1 MTAQISPNRMEVSD
15 RFPMLGFAVRTSQP
29 DVEAEVVITS
39 DIALFSPQNRQMR
52 TPANFYTSREH
63 GTLTVPRG
71 DGVFVVPPE
80 VLARFI
86 GSDKLYFGLAT
97 GRSGNGGLQVDAL
110 PRDGSPYVSLRGF
123 TGRTLRR
130 AFGSMRRTA
139 PRLEWAGDQPRPGSE
154 TAPAAGSAPAA
165 AAHPGTATAPGN
177 PLPPV
182 PYDDGF
188 GPMPEIPA
196 RESRHVPQPAAH
208 VRGLRGIPLSRA
220 TAAHGAG
227 AGRTAFTLGSG
238 YTAHQAL
245 DYIRGLVEQVVDA
258 VGSDATPPALL
269 RLGNNSGTFTEIW
282 ETVLTPL
289 SWTNPV
295 YAFMKALPGLARSSG
310 VTLSIGPTISGGMF
324 DAGVGVVFAPDGQ
337 VALFGQTDFEI
348 SLSSLGDLV
357 DNLKL
362 ALAAS
367 LKLGYNN
374 GGLDGFESLG
384 KVAGLMEGVEVVVGA
399 EFWLDRD
406 GRGLGGAVSIGVGF
420 SIQLSAEEAAAG
432 SAPAI
437 VPPALPGNPR
447 QRAERIG
454 GGFGQRIGEAL
465 DLGLA
470 PEALSRLLDTLD
482 PPAAAK
488 PLGAALGSPVWSIH
502 WDDIQLVAQPTDNG
516 CWATTLAM
524 LIGWRDQVSI
534 APETIAQQCGRDIAN
549 GLPWAE
555 RADAAHQLG
564 LGTVPPQSYLPEGFA
579 ALIENHGPLYVG
591 KMASSTTLSGHAVLV
606 AGMYSDGTDHFIRV
620 VDPWDRAVGTPGA
633 PGAHGPGHTQGSRYI
648 MKYEDFQAEYEMAAD
663 GDPAYVQII
672 YAGVPAGRTINRSLS
687 APIGFAMSA
696 PPAAHKLAPPPRP
709 QARPMGAAEI
719 AGIAI
724 EVINSSS
731 GDIAKNLS
739 NWPGIKHPRDQA
751 PPQEAGYQPG
761 EINLRDWP
769 MVGGTFG
776 MDDIYCWLKIRWQY
790 NGTSL
795 GRIYITADGQDD
807 AVGWGLTV
815 TTTIEDDSRL
825 YARSSQA
832 RLPGA
837 DQVPA
842 LHINIDYVFDESIV
856 ADQIANTRVSLFA
869 DGTHAIESR
878 WVQHSRPGGGN
889 PTNVVRPFEHA

>member
-29 DVEAEVVITS
+29 DVEAEVVIAT
-39 DIALFSPQNRQMR
+39 DISLFSAQNRQMR
-52 TPANFYTSREH
+52 NASNFYSSREH

-86 GSDKLYFGLAT
+86 GNEKLYFGLAT
-97 GRSGNGGLQVDAL
+97 GRGGGGLQVDAL
-110 PRDGSPYVSLRGF
+110 PREGSPYVSLRGF

-130 AFGSMRRTA
+130 GFGALRPTA

-154 TAPAAGSAPAA
+154 AAPAPASAAPAPAAPSS
-165 AAHPGTATAPGN
+165 
-177 PLPPV
+177 PPV

-196 RESRHVPQPAAH
+196 RESGYVPPSWPNG
-208 VRGLRGIPLSRA
+208 RGLRGIPLSHAAA
-220 TAAHGAG
+220 TNGAG
-227 AGRTAFTLGSG
+227 AGRSAVALGSG
-238 YTAHQAL
+238 YTAQQAL
-245 DYIRGLVEQVVDA
+245 DYIRRLVEQVVDV
-258 VGSDATPPALL
+258 VGSDATPPSLL
-269 RLGNNSGTFTEIW
+269 RLGNHSSAFVTAW

-289 SWTNPV
+289 GWTNAT

-348 SLSSLGDLV
+348 SISSVGELL
-357 DNLKL
+357 DNLKI

-399 EFWLDRD
+399 EVWLDRN

-420 SIQLSAEEAAAG
+420 SVQLGAEEPAAA
-432 SAPAI
+432 APAI
-437 VPPALPGNPR
+437 VAPTTPDDPR
-447 QRAERIG
+447 ARAARIG

-465 DLGLA
+465 DLGLEPA
-470 PEALSRLLDTLD
+470 GLTRLLDTLD
-482 PPAAAK
+482 PPATAK
-488 PLGAALGSPVWSIH
+488 PLGAAMGSPVWSIQ
-502 WDDIQLVAQPTDNG
+502 WDDIQLVAQPTNNG

-534 APETIAQQCGRDIAN
+534 APETIAAQCGRDIAN

-555 RADAAHQLG
+555 RADVARQLG
-564 LGTVPPQSYLPEGFA
+564 LGTVPPQCFMPEGFK

-591 KMASSTTLSGHAVLV
+591 KMASAATLSGHAVLV
-606 AGMYSDGTDHFIRV
+606 AGMYSDGNDHFIRV

-633 PGAHGPGHTQGSRYI
+633 PGAHGPGHTRGSRYI

-672 YAGVPAGRTINRSLS
+672 YAGVPAGRVINRSLS
-687 APIGFAMSA
+687 APAGFAMAASA
-696 PPAAHKLAPPPRP
+696 AGGGPRLAPPPAP
-709 QARPMGAAEI
+709 QVREMGAAEI

-731 GDIAKNLS
+731 GDITTHLT
-739 NWPGIKHPRDQA
+739 NWPGVKHPHDQA
-751 PPQEAGYQPG
+751 PRREAAFLPG
-761 EINLRDWP
+761 EIELRDWP
-769 MVGGTFG
+769 MIGGTFG
-776 MDDIYCWLKIRWQY
+776 LDDIYCWLKIRWQY

-795 GRIYITADGQDD
+795 GRIYIEDIGHDD
-807 AVGWGLTV
+807 AAGWGLTV

-832 RLPGA
+832 RAAGP

-842 LHINIDYVFDESIV
+842 LHINISYVFDEVI
-856 ADQIANTRVSLFA
+856 ADDHIANTRVSLFA

-878 WVQHSRPGGGN
+878 WVQHARPGGGT
-889 PTNVVRPFEHA
+889 PTHVVRPFENA

>member
-29 DVEAEVVITS
+29 DVEAEVVIAS
-39 DIALFSPQNRQMR
+39 DISLFSTQNRQLR

-86 GSDKLYFGLAT
+86 GSEKLYFGLAT

-110 PRDGSPYVSLRGF
+110 PREGSPYVSLRGF

-130 AFGSMRRTA
+130 AFGSMRPTA

-154 TAPAAGSAPAA
+154 TAPSGAASPAVA
-165 AAHPGTATAPGN
+165 GGTPGAS
-177 PLPPV
+177 LPPV

-196 RESRHVPQPAAH
+196 RESRYAPQASGN
-208 VRGLRGIPLSRA
+208 VRGLRGIPLSH
-220 TAAHGAG
+220 AAASNGAG
-227 AGRTAFTLGSG
+227 AGRTALALGSG
-238 YTAHQAL
+238 YTAQQAL
-245 DYIRGLVEQVVDA
+245 DYIRRLVEQVVDV
-258 VGSDATPPALL
+258 VGSDATPPSLW
-269 RLGNNSGTFTEIW
+269 RLGGDSAAFITAW

-289 SWTNPV
+289 GWTNST

-348 SLSSLGDLV
+348 SISSLGDLV
-357 DNLKL
+357 DNLKI

-367 LKLGYNN
+367 MKLGYNN

-384 KVAGLMEGVEVVVGA
+384 KVAGLMEGVEIVVGA
-399 EFWLDRD
+399 EVWLDRN

-420 SIQLSAEEAAAG
+420 SVQLSAEEAG
-432 SAPAI
+432 TTPAI
-437 VPPALPGNPR
+437 VPPALPGDPR

-465 DLGLA
+465 DLGLE
-470 PEALSRLLDTLD
+470 PDGLTRLLDTLD
-482 PPAAAK
+482 PPATAK
-488 PLGAALGSPVWSIH
+488 PLGGAMGSPVWSIQ
-502 WDDIQLVAQPTDNG
+502 WDDIQLVAQPTDKG

-534 APETIAQQCGRDIAN
+534 APETIAGQCGRDIAN

-555 RADAAHQLG
+555 RADVARQLG
-564 LGTVPPQSYLPEGFA
+564 LGTVPPQCFMPEAFK

-591 KMASSTTLSGHAVLV
+591 KMASATTLSGHAVLV

-648 MKYEDFQAEYEMAAD
+648 IKYEDFQAEYEMAAD

-672 YAGVPAGRTINRSLS
+672 YAGVPAGRVINRSLS
-687 APIGFAMSA
+687 APTGFAMGGGSA
-696 PPAAHKLAPPPRP
+696 GRKLAPPPAPHVRE
-709 QARPMGAAEI
+709 MSAAEI
-719 AGIAI
+719 AGTAI
-724 EVINSSS
+724 DVITNNT
-731 GDIAKNLS
+731 GDIRTNLA
-739 NWPGIKHPRDQA
+739 NWSGIKHPHDQA
-751 PPQEAGYQPG
+751 PRREAAFEAG

-776 MDDIYCWLKIRWQY
+776 LDDIYCWLKIRWQY

-795 GRIYITADGQDD
+795 GRVYITADGHDD

-815 TTTIEDDSRL
+815 TATIEDDSRL

-832 RLPGA
+832 RAAGP

-842 LHINIDYVFDESIV
+842 LHINIDYVFDETIV
-856 ADQIANTRVSLFA
+856 ADQVANTRVSLFA